1 LKFNDVENSVSEDN
15 GVKQLLKVVECMYH
29 CNCFFGMNQH
39 ALLMIF
45 VFSGSELTFNYH
57 MDCFG
62 GEKVR
67 CRCNSSICSRYLG
80 VRPKVP
86 SRLFFMMD
94 F

>member
-1 LKFNDVENSVSEDN
+1 
-15 GVKQLLKVVECMYH
+15 
-29 CNCFFGMNQH
+29 
-39 ALLMIF
+39 
-45 VFSGSELTFNYH
+45 

-86 SRLFFMMD
+86 GCLLLCWFNHSKVTL
-94 F
+94 